1 MRPVLLVLI
10 SLPAF
15 AHINLEAPDNFQ
27 LVSAY
32 GDPQKSA
39 PCGGAGTA
47 SNIVTTVM
55 AGSQLTVRWRE
66 TILHPGHFRIGIA
79 PNPADFVT
87 PTPVLNQGGSN
98 CASAPIDMNPSAP
111 IIVDGLFPHSS
122 AAPNNTWSTTIT
134 VPMMSCENC
143 TLQLMQFMSAHA
155 PPCFYYQCA
164 RLRIVMPDAG
174 TPVVDAGIA
183 DAGTA
188 DAGFSDAGVISA
200 PSDAGA
206 DEQHMHPEAPMG
218 CGCSSGPG
226 LIAVGLMAMWWR
238 RRRERV
244 G

>member
-1 MRPVLLVLI
+1 MRPVLLVLL

-27 LVSAY
+27 LVSGL
-32 GDPQKSA
+32 GDPQKSE

-47 SNIVTTVM
+47 SNIVTTVT

-79 PNPADFVT
+79 ENPSQFVT
-87 PTPVLNQGGSN
+87 PVPVLNQGGSN
-98 CASAPIDMNPSAP
+98 CASAPIEMNPSAP
-111 IIVDGLFPHSS
+111 IIVDGLFPHTS

-134 VPMMSCENC
+134 VPMKSCENC

-174 TPVVDAGIA
+174 TPVVDAGTS
-183 DAGTA
+183 DAGLV
-188 DAGFSDAGVISA
+188 SDAGVVDAGMISA
-200 PSDAGA
+200 PTDAGQ
-206 DEQHMHPEAPMG
+206 DEHMHPEAPMG
-218 CGCSSGPG
+218 CGCSSAPG
-226 LIAVGLMAMWWR
+226 LIAVGLMAMVWR
-238 RRRERV
+238 RRRAR
-244 G
+244 